1 MILVLRL
8 KGDQKMFS
16 DVGESLSGS
25 TRELMF
31 SLLCVEKIQL
41 RMQKESTEYGNKFRN
56 LQPNHKVQQW
66 RKFPVNPQKKKA
78 VMIFLTKE

>member
-1 MILVLRL
+1 
-8 KGDQKMFS
+8 MFS

-25 TRELMF
+25 TREFMF

-41 RMQKESTEYGNKFRN
+41 RMQKESTEYGNKFRKFRN
-56 LQPNHKVQQW
+56 LQPNHKVQLR

-78 VMIFLTKE
+78 LMIFLTKE